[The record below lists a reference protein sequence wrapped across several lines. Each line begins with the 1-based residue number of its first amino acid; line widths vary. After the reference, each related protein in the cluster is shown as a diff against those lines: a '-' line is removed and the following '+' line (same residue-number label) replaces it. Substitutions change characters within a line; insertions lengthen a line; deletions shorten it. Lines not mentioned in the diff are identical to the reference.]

1 MGRASAGLLRV
12 LLFEHTFY
20 FHFLP
25 LNYKDKNSSACTI
38 ILTFNKQ
45 EGKQYLPM
53 VGRER
58 SNGNRSL
65 AQPEVLVGL
74 RGGGGGWRV
83 IQVEGSIRF
92 YSICFEFRF
101 LYVIWFGFRFL
112 YVKKKNIIQ
121 FQHLKHIQWT
131 NCNGV
136 QRNIKVTHIANE
148 IF

>member
-53 VGRER
+53 VRRER

-74 RGGGGGWRV
+74 RGGGGL
-83 IQVEGSIRF
+83 EGDTSRRFDKVLLNLLRISFPICNLVWISI
-92 YSICFEFRF
+92 SVC
-101 LYVIWFGFRFL
+101 
-112 YVKKKNIIQ
+112 KKK
-121 FQHLKHIQWT
+121 KHYPIPTLETHPMDQL
-131 NCNGV
+131 
-136 QRNIKVTHIANE
+136 QRCIAE
-148 IF
+148 Y